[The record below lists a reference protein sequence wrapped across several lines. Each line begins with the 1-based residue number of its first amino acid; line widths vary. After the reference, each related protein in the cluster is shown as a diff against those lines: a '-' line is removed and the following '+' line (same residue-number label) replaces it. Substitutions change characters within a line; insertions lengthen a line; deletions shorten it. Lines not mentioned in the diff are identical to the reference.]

1 MKGGPSKMALRAFRD
16 FSVEQGGCVD
26 EDGNYDEIQMSI
38 ESLAT
43 YVIGGATYVFD
54 RDERVQ
60 EVIYDFDENAVER
73 VESFSVKNHIYR
85 IISSSEKKQTAVGVE
100 ITNPQ
105 TKKSLVDLVKDDIL
119 KGKERLC
126 WEICQ
131 GWRREE

>member
-1 MKGGPSKMALRAFRD
+1 MKRGPSKMALRAFRD

-38 ESLAT
+38 EGLAT

-73 VESFSVKNHIYR
+73 
-85 IISSSEKKQTAVGVE
+85 E
-100 ITNPQ
+100 IM
-105 TKKSLVDLVKDDIL
+105 TKEWFDEHDRD
-119 KGKERLC
+119 
-126 WEICQ
+126 
-131 GWRREE
+131 